1 MIIKVQKKIQSIIS
15 IIDQRQPSH
24 TQRTSGIS
32 QVFWLQKRLSFH
44 SKCEKKEE
52 YELKKIKK
60 GTKKTEELFSLH
72 NWLNLHTFRSKCAQ

>member
-44 SKCEKKEE
+44 SKCAKKEE
-52 YELKKIKK
+52 YELKKNK
-60 GTKKTEELFSLH
+60 EEKEENRRTLFL
-72 NWLNLHTFRSKCAQ
+72 AQLAQSSYFS

>member
-32 QVFWLQKRLSFH
+32 QVFWLQKGLSFH
-44 SKCEKKEE
+44 SKCAKKEE
-52 YELKKIKK
+52 YELKK
-60 GTKKTEELFSLH
+60 
-72 NWLNLHTFRSKCAQ
+72 